1 MKNIFKFKKI
11 HTDPTRNATHNVA
24 GRPARK
30 TSHGDVGGYTII
42 ETMVSIALFLV
53 VVAIGMNSLLN
64 ANVVLNKAK
73 DTRAIMDNLTF
84 IMEDMSKNIRTGS
97 GYRCSAD
104 LSSVLPQSCSS
115 GGTISFREAITGARW
130 AYSITSYDGGQSFQI
145 YKTTDA
151 TAIPINWVE
160 LTDENIKLSNVS
172 GFSVLGA
179 EPVPADLQQ
188 PFVTIKLVGE
198 MISKNVVTPFILQN
212 SVSQT
217 TIDIV
222 DPNAL

>member
-1 MKNIFKFKKI
+1 MKNIFYFKKI
-11 HTDPTRNATHNVA
+11 NSLPTQNTTHNVA

-53 VVAIGMNSLLN
+53 VVAMGMNSLLN

-73 DTRAIMDNLTF
+73 DSRAIMDNLTF

-97 GYRCSAD
+97 GYRCSPD

-145 YKTTDA
+145 SKTTNGG
-151 TAIPINWVE
+151 INWVE

-198 MISKNVVTPFILQN
+198 IVNKDVVTPFILQN